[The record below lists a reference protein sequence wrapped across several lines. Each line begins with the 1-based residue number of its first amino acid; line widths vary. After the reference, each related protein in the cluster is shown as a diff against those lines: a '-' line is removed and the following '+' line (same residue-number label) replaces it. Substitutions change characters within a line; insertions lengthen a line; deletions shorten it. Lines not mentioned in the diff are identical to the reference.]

1 MLVLLFQGF
10 SSVLPLLLTGSTLQA
25 WLKDSRVDLGAIGLF
40 ALVGLPYT
48 LKFLWSPLF
57 DRFVPPFLGRRRG
70 WMLCAQIAVAAAI
83 AALGL
88 GSPEERPWAV
98 ALLALVVTFTS
109 ASQDIVLDAYRRE
122 SLAEEELGPG
132 SGIFVNG
139 YRLAM
144 LVSGALALALADL
157 IPWRAVYL
165 LMAAFMTVGA
175 ATTLLCRE
183 PEMDAPPPRTLRE
196 AVVEPFVEFFRR
208 KGAWLILAFI
218 LLYKIGDQMASAMTT
233 PFFLELGFSKTDIAA
248 VVKAI
253 GMASMI
259 AGGFAGAYVMLKVG
273 IRRSL
278 WAFGFLQ
285 AASILA
291 FAGLAQAGKVYGM
304 LAAAVALENLSF
316 GMGGAAYAGYLAAQT
331 DRRFTA
337 TQYALFSSLFGVP
350 RVLASAPAGFVAEW
364 LGWTG
369 YFVFCAAAAVPG
381 LVLLRWIAP
390 WRSGGPG
397 QPL

>member
-1 MLVLLFQGF
+1 
-10 SSVLPLLLTGSTLQA
+10 
-25 WLKDSRVDLGAIGLF
+25 
-40 ALVGLPYT
+40 
-48 LKFLWSPLF
+48 
-57 DRFVPPFLGRRRG
+57 
-70 WMLCAQIAVAAAI
+70 
-83 AALGL
+83 
-88 GSPEERPWAV
+88 
-98 ALLALVVTFTS
+98 
-109 ASQDIVLDAYRRE
+109 
-122 SLAEEELGPG
+122 
-132 SGIFVNG
+132 
-139 YRLAM
+139 M

-304 LAAAVALENLSF
+304 LAAAVACFPIFVTGREIARWEGLLFLAYYIAYTAWLILRATHNDAA
-316 GMGGAAYAGYLAAQT
+316 GPYGAIM
-331 DRRFTA
+331 
-337 TQYALFSSLFGVP
+337 
-350 RVLASAPAGFVAEW
+350 AGFVVP
-364 LGWTG
+364 LT
-369 YFVFCAAAAVPG
+369 FVTLAI
-381 LVLLRWIAP
+381 LSYRH
-390 WRSGGPG
+390 WRQTRRASGGR
-397 QPL
+397 